1 MAAAV
6 GDRNV
11 RPRVEAPPEAAAA
24 QLAAAAPARSPL
36 LTLLDRAVLGGKVV
50 KDPSG
55 QVYTGF
61 ACYRDL
67 AGSQCAFVPM
77 NSNRAINREVVQQRV
92 QENIEAYDRSG
103 QYLEFGQINLII
115 VSRDPS
121 LDFLVMDGQHR
132 CETMR
137 DLNAR
142 FPERELWFQFR
153 VKVVTSEPMAFE
165 ELRHFQRSYPTDP
178 RSFFRSRAEARRAT
192 AVLLQLKV
200 HGPLGPARAG
210 HGRPFEALLNDNL
223 IFWLLQDSELLGGAE
238 DGRAG
243 APKGTAEILADLG
256 RMDQL
261 LAGLPLAALG
271 RAATEHM
278 RTVAGRCGCWL
289 GFLREG
295 MLRWRD
301 LQDRLVPDVPRPREE
316 AQEALCTICL
326 EGEST
331 TAMLPCGH
339 RCVCGDCAAAVRAA
353 APGDLPHVQASGG
366 RRMPHLHM
374 TVNCS
379 ADAEPAGGCGTLAM
393 SVHTACSFAVRAS
406 SAPKVPDLS

>member
-200 HGPLGPARAG
+200 QHAG
-210 HGRPFEALLNDNL
+210 VFRCMVLSDRQGRVTGDPSRPYLNDNL

-353 APGDLPHVQASGG
+353 RPATCPMCRQAVEG
-366 RRMPHLHM
+366 
-374 TVNCS
+374 
-379 ADAEPAGGCGTLAM
+379 
-393 SVHTACSFAVRAS
+393 ACRIYT
-406 SAPKVPDLS
+406 